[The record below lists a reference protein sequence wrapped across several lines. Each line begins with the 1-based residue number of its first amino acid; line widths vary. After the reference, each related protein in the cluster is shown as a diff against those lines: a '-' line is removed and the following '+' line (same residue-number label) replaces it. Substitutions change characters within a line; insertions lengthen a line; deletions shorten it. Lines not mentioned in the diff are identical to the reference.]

1 MARKRKKSKK
11 QKVVNLQALKQINLA
26 AAGLDIGAAEIY
38 AAVPEDRDSRSVR
51 SFQTY
56 TRSLHALADWLLSCG
71 IDTVAMESTGVYW
84 IPIYEILDQ
93 RGFEVLLVN
102 ARHIKNV
109 PGRKTDVLDCQW
121 IQQLHTY
128 GLLQGSFRPADHIC
142 ALRALVR
149 HRDML
154 IRYRSSH
161 VQHMQ
166 KALHMM
172 NVQLTN
178 VLSDVTGVTGMKIIR
193 GIVSGDH
200 NPTKLAQYRDYRCH
214 KSKEEIALAL
224 EGNYRTEHLFALKH
238 ALELY
243 DLYSQKIKDC
253 DFEIETMYST
263 FEPQVDI
270 VEKPLKNPKAKK
282 PRGNEPD
289 FDLRLYLY
297 QMAGVDLTHIPGVNA
312 LTAQTILSEIGL
324 DMSKWKTGKHFSSW
338 LSVCP
343 YNDVTGGK
351 TIKSGTKK
359 SQNRAAKALRMA
371 AHSLSRSDSY
381 LGAFFRRIKARSDAP
396 TAITATAHKIARII
410 YSMLKN
416 QTEYV
421 DPGAHFYDQQYRQR
435 ALKNLQRK
443 AKKLGFS
450 VGCQFS
456 PASVP
461 PFFGNSVPVF
471 FGKDV
476 PPVFGQ
482 SVPPVKV
489 S

>member
-1 MARKRKKSKK
+1 MAKKTKK
-11 QKVVNLQALKQINLA
+11 TKQQKVVNLEALKQINLN

-38 AAVPEDRDSRSVR
+38 AAVPEDRDPESVR
-51 SFQTY
+51 SFQTF
-56 TRSLHALADWLLSCG
+56 TRDLFALADWLLACG

-84 IPIYEILDQ
+84 IPIYEILDE
-93 RGFEVLLVN
+93 RGFDVVLVN

-128 GLLQGSFRPADHIC
+128 GLLHGSFRPADNIC

-154 IRYRSSH
+154 ISYRSSH
-161 VQHMQ
+161 IQHMQ
-166 KALHMM
+166 KSLHMM

-178 VLSDVTGVTGMKIIR
+178 VLSDITGVTGMKIIR

-200 NPTKLAQYRDYRCH
+200 DPHKLAQYRDFRCS
-214 KSKEEIALAL
+214 KSKEEIAAAL
-224 EGNYRTEHLFALKH
+224 EGNYRTEHLVTLRQT
-238 ALELY
+238 LELY

-253 DFEIETMYST
+253 DAEIETLYSA

-270 VEKPLKNPKAKK
+270 IAKPLQDRKRKHNQPE
-282 PRGNEPD
+282 GNEPH

-324 DMSKWKTGKHFSSW
+324 DMSRWQTGKHFSSW

-343 YNDVTGGK
+343 YNDITGGK
-351 TIKSGTKK
+351 VTKSGTKK

-371 AHSLSRSDSY
+371 ALSLSCSDSY

-396 TAITATAHKIARII
+396 TAVTATAHKIARII
-410 YSMLKN
+410 YAMLKN

-421 DPGAHFYDQQYRQR
+421 DPGADFFEEQYRQR
-435 ALKNLQRK
+435 AIKNLQRK
-443 AKKLGFS
+443 AKKLGLK
-450 VGCQFS
+450 V
-456 PASVP
+456 VP
-461 PFFGNSVPVF
+461 IAA
-471 FGKDV
+471 
-476 PPVFGQ
+476 
-482 SVPPVKV
+482 
-489 S
+489 

>member
-1 MARKRKKSKK
+1 MSKK
-11 QKVVNLQALKQINLA
+11 AKQHKVVKLEALKQINLN

-38 AAVPEDRDSRSVR
+38 AAVPEDRDIQSVR
-51 SFQTY
+51 AFPTY
-56 TRSLHALADWLLSCG
+56 TRDLYALADWLDTCG

-84 IPIYEILDQ
+84 IPIYEILDE

-121 IQQLHTY
+121 VQQLHTY

-154 IRYRSSH
+154 IRYRSAH
-161 VQHMQ
+161 IQHMQ
-166 KALHMM
+166 KALLMM

-178 VLSDVTGVTGMKIIR
+178 VLSDITGVTGLKIIR

-200 NPTKLAQYRDYRCH
+200 DPKRLAEYRDYRCG
-214 KSKEEIALAL
+214 KSQEEIAKAL
-224 EGNYRTEHLFALKH
+224 EGNYRSEHLFALQQ
-238 ALELY
+238 ALELF

-253 DFEIETMYST
+253 DAQIEALYSS
-263 FEPQVDI
+263 FEPQADI
-270 VEKPLKNPKAKK
+270 TDKPLQDHKPIK

-289 FDLRLYLY
+289 FDLRLSLY
-297 QMAGVDLTHIPGVNA
+297 QLAGVDLTLIPGINA

-324 DMSKWKTGKHFSSW
+324 DMSRWQSAKHFSSW

-343 YNDVTGGK
+343 YNDITGGK
-351 TIKSGTKK
+351 VTKSGTKK

-381 LGAFFRRIKARSDAP
+381 LGAFYRRIKARSDAP
-396 TAITATAHKIARII
+396 TAITATAHKLARTI

-416 QTEYV
+416 QTDYL
-421 DPGAHFYDQQYRQR
+421 DPGAGFYEEQYRHR
-435 ALKNLQRK
+435 AIRNLQRK
-443 AKKLGFS
+443 ANKLGLM
-450 VGCQFS
+450 V
-456 PASVP
+456 VP
-461 PFFGNSVPVF
+461 LAA
-471 FGKDV
+471 
-476 PPVFGQ
+476 
-482 SVPPVKV
+482 
-489 S
+489 

>member
-1 MARKRKKSKK
+1 MSRKHKKTK
-11 QKVVNLQALKQINLA
+11 QQKIVKLEALKQINLN

-38 AAVPEDRDSRSVR
+38 AAVPEDRAPQSVR
-51 SFQTY
+51 SFHTF
-56 TRSLHALADWLLSCG
+56 TRDLHALADWLLACG
-71 IDTVAMESTGVYW
+71 VDTVAMESTGVYW

-128 GLLQGSFRPADHIC
+128 GLLQGSFRPADNIC
-142 ALRALVR
+142 ALRALIR

-161 VQHMQ
+161 IQHMQ

-178 VLSDVTGVTGMKIIR
+178 VLSDITGVTGMKIIR

-200 NPTKLAQYRDYRCH
+200 DPNKLAEYRDYRCG
-214 KSKEEIALAL
+214 KSKEQIAKAL
-224 EGNYRTEHLFALKH
+224 EGNYRTEHLFALKQ

-253 DFEIETMYST
+253 DAQIEAMYSA

-270 VEKPLKNPKAKK
+270 IEKPLKDRKRKRNQPE
-282 PRGNEPD
+282 GNEPD
-289 FDLRLYLY
+289 FNLRLYLY
-297 QMAGVDLTHIPGVNA
+297 QMAGVDLTQIDGVNA
-312 LTAQTILSEIGL
+312 LTIQTVLSEIGL

-343 YNDVTGGK
+343 YNDITGGK
-351 TIKSGTKK
+351 VTKSGTKK

-371 AHSLSRSDSY
+371 AQSLSHSDSY
-381 LGAFFRRIKARSDAP
+381 LGAFYRRIKARSDAP
-396 TAITATAHKIARII
+396 TAITATAHKLARII
-410 YSMLKN
+410 YAMLRD
-416 QTEYV
+416 QTEYI
-421 DPGAHFYDQQYRQR
+421 DPGADFYEEQYRQR
-435 ALKNLQRK
+435 AIKNLERK
-443 AKKLGFS
+443 AKKLGL
-450 VGCQFS
+450 
-456 PASVP
+456 
-461 PFFGNSVPVF
+461 
-471 FGKDV
+471 
-476 PPVFGQ
+476 
-482 SVPPVKV
+482 KV
-489 S
+489 MPIAA

>member
-1 MARKRKKSKK
+1 MAKKTKK
-11 QKVVNLQALKQINLA
+11 QKVVNLEALKQINLN

-38 AAVPEDRDSRSVR
+38 AAVPEDRGPESVR

-56 TRSLHALADWLLSCG
+56 TRSLHALADWLLACG
-71 IDTVAMESTGVYW
+71 VDTVAMESTGIYW
-84 IPIYEILDQ
+84 IPIFEILDE
-93 RGFEVLLVN
+93 RGFEVILVN

-128 GLLQGSFRPADHIC
+128 GLLQGSFRPADNIC
-142 ALRALVR
+142 ALRALAR

-178 VLSDVTGVTGMKIIR
+178 VLSDITGVTGLKIIR

-200 NPTKLAQYRDYRCH
+200 DPQKLAEYRDYRCS

-224 EGNYRTEHLFALKH
+224 EGNYRTEHLFALKQ

-253 DFEIETMYST
+253 DAEIETMYSA
-263 FEPQVDI
+263 FEPQVD
-270 VEKPLKNPKAKK
+270 VNEKPLKNHKASK

-289 FDLRLYLY
+289 FDLHLYLY
-297 QMAGVDLTHIPGVNA
+297 QMTGVDLTQIDGINV
-312 LTAQTILSEIGL
+312 LTVQTVLSEIGL
-324 DMSKWKTGKHFSSW
+324 DMSKWKTVKHFSSW

-343 YNDVTGGK
+343 YNDITGGK
-351 TIKSGTKK
+351 VIKSGTKK
-359 SQNRAAKALRMA
+359 SQNRAAKALRLA
-371 AHSLSRSDSY
+371 ARSLSHSDSY

-396 TAITATAHKIARII
+396 TAITATAHKLARII
-410 YSMLKN
+410 YAMLRD
-416 QTEYV
+416 QSEYI
-421 DPGAHFYDQQYRQR
+421 DPGADFFEEQYRQR
-435 ALKNLQRK
+435 AIKNLQRK
-443 AKKLGFS
+443 ANKLGFT
-450 VGCQFS
+450 V
-456 PASVP
+456 
-461 PFFGNSVPVF
+461 VPVAA
-471 FGKDV
+471 
-476 PPVFGQ
+476 
-482 SVPPVKV
+482 
-489 S
+489 